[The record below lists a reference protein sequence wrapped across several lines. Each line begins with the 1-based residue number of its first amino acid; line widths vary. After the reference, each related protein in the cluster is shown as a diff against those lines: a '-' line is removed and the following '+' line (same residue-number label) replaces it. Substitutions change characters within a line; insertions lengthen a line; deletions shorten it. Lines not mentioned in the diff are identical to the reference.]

1 MAGRKRAR
9 DYGLATWRLSSGPL
23 GAITD
28 VPGVRVGH
36 STVIRGER
44 MRTGATAIFAHDGD
58 PFHERVFAGV
68 DVLNGDTVNT
78 GQAIIDEWGLL
89 CSPVVF
95 ASTRS
100 LGVAYEAVVQHF
112 ISRYPEASADGN
124 LIPVVMECDDNYLS
138 DNRSFPL
145 QVEDVLA
152 CLQSA
157 QGGPV
162 EEGGVGA
169 GTGMQ
174 LFGWKGGIGTA
185 SRVVTAYGQTYTIG
199 VILNTNFGQRQQLL
213 LRGFPIGEHLADP
226 LAGRSPEGSCVGVLA
241 TDAPLGPSQLRRMAK
256 RVGFG
261 LVRCGSVGNDGS
273 GEAFIAFSTAH
284 RVRRDHSSPVT
295 VQRLIE
301 GQFWQR
307 GSPIDLLF
315 EAATEASEEA
325 CLNALVAG
333 TTTTGRDGHALHG
346 FPVEEALGVLRQN
359 AL

>member
-1 MAGRKRAR
+1 MAGNRAR
-9 DYGLATWRLSSGPL
+9 DYGLGAWRLPTGPF

-36 STVIRGER
+36 ATVVRGER
-44 MRTGATAIFAHDGD
+44 VRTGATAIFAHDGD

-68 DVLNGDTVNT
+68 DILNGDTVNT

-89 CSPVVF
+89 CSPIVF
-95 ASTRS
+95 TSTRS

-112 ISRYPEASADGN
+112 LARYPEASAEGN

-138 DNRSFPL
+138 DNRRHPL
-145 QVEDVLA
+145 EVADVLEA
-152 CLQSA
+152 LA
-157 QGGPV
+157 AVDTGPV
-162 EEGGVGA
+162 AEGGVGA

-185 SRVVTAYGQTYTIG
+185 SRAVTAQGETYTVG
-199 VILNTNFGQRQQLL
+199 VILNTNFGQRHQLL
-213 LRGFPIGEHLADP
+213 LRGFPIGQHLRHPGDD
-226 LAGRSPEGSCVGVLA
+226 RSPEGSCVGVLA
-241 TDAPLGPSQLRRMAK
+241 TDAPLGPSQLRRLAK

-284 RVRRDHSSPVT
+284 RMRRDHTAPVT
-295 VQRLIE
+295 VRRFVE
-301 GQFWQR
+301 GQFWTR

-315 EAATEASEEA
+315 EAAAEAAEEA
-325 CLNALVAG
+325 CLNALVAAE
-333 TTTTGRDGHALHG
+333 TTTGRDGHVLHR
-346 FPVEEALGVLRQN
+346 FPVDEALDVLRSIWS
-359 AL
+359 